1 MKTPHVKE
9 LWAAPELALAP
20 PLLAALDATLAA
32 LRAQHATLD
41 EEWLPSDPRSL
52 HAARAFVAELARAR
66 AALLAYVRDTRRA
79 LRRHHAVVR
88 APLPF

>member
-1 MKTPHVKE
+1 MKTPHVRE

-20 PLLAALDATLAA
+20 PLLAALDATLAT

-41 EEWLPSDPRSL
+41 EEWLPGDPRSL
-52 HAARAFVAELARAR
+52 RAARMCVTELVRAR

-79 LRRHHAVVR
+79 LRRYDATLR
-88 APLPF
+88 ESLPF